1 MIAPSSSVSH
11 GTDFMADETRRP
23 IGIYIPNFSGGGA
36 EAVSVRLA
44 NQLAASGRKVDIIVN
59 QAVGVFRDQVASEVR
74 IVDLG
79 AGRTIGALVPLIRY
93 LRANDPSSLIAG
105 LLYNNLLAILAR
117 LFSGWRGRL
126 VVCQHNT
133 FSLEARQNA
142 KDRLFSAVFARAMR
156 SADAIVAVSD
166 GVARDLARSAG
177 MERDRIDVIY
187 NPIITEDFE
196 QKASIDPAH
205 PWLSNADEPVFIAVG
220 RLTPQKDYPTL
231 LSALSVARRT
241 VPIKIIILGEGTLL
255 DELQNHAERLG
266 IRDAVDFAGFKSN
279 PLPYMRRARGLVLTS
294 TFEGFGNVLAE
305 ALACGT
311 PVIST
316 SCNGPVEVLDHG
328 RHGKLV
334 PIGDACAVADAML
347 DVLKHPPETAALVAA
362 ADRFRSDLIA
372 RQYLAVA
379 LGK

>member
-1 MIAPSSSVSH
+1 MTEEA
-11 GTDFMADETRRP
+11 TRT

-44 NQLAASGRKVDIIVN
+44 NQLAASGRRVDIIVN
-59 QAVGVFRDQVASEVR
+59 QAVGVFRDQVSSEVR

-79 AGRTIGALVPLIRY
+79 AGRTIGALLPLVRY
-93 LRANDPSSLIAG
+93 LRTNNPSSLIAG

-117 LFSGWRGRL
+117 LFSRWRGRL

-133 FSLEARQNA
+133 FSLEARQNS
-142 KDRLFSAVFARAMR
+142 KDRLFSAIFARAMR
-156 SADAIVAVSD
+156 SADAIVAVSA
-166 GVARDLARSAG
+166 GVAQDLAQSAG
-177 MERDRIDVIY
+177 VERDRIEVIY

-196 QKASIDPAH
+196 QRAAIDPAH
-205 PWLSNADEPVFIAVG
+205 PWLATASDPVFVAVG

-231 LSALSVARRT
+231 LSALSIARRT
-241 VPIKIIILGEGTLL
+241 VPIRIIILGEGTLL
-255 DELQNHAERLG
+255 DDLRRQAERLG
-266 IRDAVDFAGFKSN
+266 VHDAVDFVGFKSN
-279 PLPYMRRARGLVLTS
+279 PLPYMRRSKGLVLTS

-316 SCNGPVEVLDHG
+316 ACNGPVEVLDHG

-334 PIGDACAVADAML
+334 PIGDASAIADAML
-347 DVLKHPPETAALVAA
+347 DLLKHPPERAGLVAA

-379 LGK
+379 LGKK